1 MELNLS
7 ELDNT
12 NTMNPYDTFDHN
24 SYEQQGGD
32 NYWDKPK
39 VEEKQTRRK
48 KVSFNDILSNMNLV
62 VNNQGVLQMMI
73 PTQNNNNNNILP
85 NQNHEYNPNQFYTSQ
100 QTNHNYYQRPPQQNA
115 PQPIKKN
122 NEPLDPN
129 VKHSYIFNKY
139 FKEYNDS
146 YVENPSPRIPKTM
159 EEYKQMLLDDKIK
172 AIQHKKLLEQIKPK
186 KMMFTSNPG
195 MSLNPTN
202 INASKNN
209 LRMMNFR

>member
-1 MELNLS
+1 MELNIS
-7 ELDNT
+7 ELDNI
-12 NTMNPYDTFDHN
+12 NTHIDNFDYNGYHQ
-24 SYEQQGGD
+24 E
-32 NYWDKPK
+32 NYWEKQQIHETKPK
-39 VEEKQTRRK
+39 KN
-48 KVSFNDILSNMNLV
+48 KVSFDDILSNMNLV

>member
-1 MELNLS
+1 MELNIS
-7 ELDNT
+7 ELDNA
-12 NTMNPYDTFDHN
+12 NSHADNFDYNGYDQ
-24 SYEQQGGD
+24 E
-32 NYWDKPK
+32 NYWEKQQIHETKPK
-39 VEEKQTRRK
+39 KN
-48 KVSFNDILSNMNLV
+48 KVSFDDILSNMNLV
-62 VNNQGVLQMMI
+62 VNNQGVLQMMSPI
-73 PTQNNNNNNILP
+73 QNNSVS
-85 NQNHEYNPNQFYTSQ
+85 QTQQYYNPNEFYAPQ
-100 QTNHNYYQRPPQQNA
+100 QINNNYYQRPPQQNA

-129 VKHSYIFNKY
+129 VKHSYIYNKY

-146 YVENPSPRIPKTM
+146 YVETPGPRVPKTM

-186 KMMFTSNPG
+186 KMMFTANPG

-209 LRMMNFR
+209 LRNMNFR

>member
-1 MELNLS
+1 MELNIS
-7 ELDNT
+7 ELDNI
-12 NTMNPYDTFDHN
+12 NTHIDNFDYNGYHQ
-24 SYEQQGGD
+24 E
-32 NYWDKPK
+32 NYWEKQQIHETKPK
-39 VEEKQTRRK
+39 KN
-48 KVSFNDILSNMNLV
+48 KVSFDDILSNMNLV

-73 PTQNNNNNNILP
+73 PSQNNNNNNILP

-115 PQPIKKN
+115 QQPIKKN